1 MMKKE
6 TVYPYDES
14 FQKIAKKLPFRGAF
28 LSLARTI
35 QAKMQ
40 KEQTLPK
47 GMKKRI
53 FEVSGY
59 QGLPVSVLEI
69 WPSDLSQKPE
79 VPWILDIH
87 GGGFGYEMAEYQLL
101 NACIYSKS
109 LECRVFLPSYHLL
122 PEYPYPA
129 AAKDVQA
136 VYQYLI
142 EHAETFQLSRKKFL
156 VMGDSAGAALA
167 AGLVNDTA
175 CRQLPMPCGQVL
187 LYPVADRRMQTE
199 SMKRYTDTPLWNA
212 VNNRHMWELYLKDVP
227 EEAYKE
233 ASPMEMKLP
242 DRLPPAYI
250 ETTEFDCLRDEGA
263 AYASRIM
270 GIADTV
276 RLCETKGTI
285 HGYDMAMDSPV
296 TKKYR
301 KKRLEI
307 MKEFL
312 KGADL

>member
-1 MMKKE
+1 MKKE

-14 FQKIAKKLPFRGAF
+14 FHKIAKKLPFRGAF

-40 KEQTLPK
+40 KEQTLPE

-101 NACIYSKS
+101 NACIYSQS
-109 LECRVFLPSYHLL
+109 LGCRVFLPSYHLL

-167 AGLVNDTA
+167 AGLVNA
-175 CRQLPMPCGQVL
+175 AGCRKLPMPCGQIL

-227 EEAYKE
+227 EEACKE

>member
-1 MMKKE
+1 
-6 TVYPYDES
+6 
-14 FQKIAKKLPFRGAF
+14 
-28 LSLARTI
+28 
-35 QAKMQ
+35 
-40 KEQTLPK
+40 
-47 GMKKRI
+47 
-53 FEVSGY
+53 
-59 QGLPVSVLEI
+59 
-69 WPSDLSQKPE
+69 
-79 VPWILDIH
+79 
-87 GGGFGYEMAEYQLL
+87 MAEYQLL

-136 VYQYLI
+136 VYQHLI

-227 EEAYKE
+227 EEACKE

-242 DRLPPAYI
+242 DRLPPACI

>member
-87 GGGFGYEMAEYQLL
+87 GGGFGYEMAGV
-101 NACIYSKS
+101 S
-109 LECRVFLPSYHLL
+109 
-122 PEYPYPA
+122 
-129 AAKDVQA
+129 A
-136 VYQYLI
+136 V
-142 EHAETFQLSRKKFL
+142 
-156 VMGDSAGAALA
+156 
-167 AGLVNDTA
+167 
-175 CRQLPMPCGQVL
+175 
-187 LYPVADRRMQTE
+187 
-199 SMKRYTDTPLWNA
+199 
-212 VNNRHMWELYLKDVP
+212 
-227 EEAYKE
+227 
-233 ASPMEMKLP
+233 
-242 DRLPPAYI
+242 
-250 ETTEFDCLRDEGA
+250 
-263 AYASRIM
+263 
-270 GIADTV
+270 
-276 RLCETKGTI
+276 
-285 HGYDMAMDSPV
+285 
-296 TKKYR
+296 
-301 KKRLEI
+301 KRLHI
-307 MKEFL
+307 QQKPGMPGISAILSFASGISIPGGSKRRT
-312 KGADL
+312 GSVSASD